1 MNYLPST
8 AVLEEE
14 NMNLRNISY
23 MEAQNKELKELI
35 TVDVV
40 SDVVC
45 PWCYVGMKRLDE
57 ALAQLQNPEDVVV
70 NWHPFQLDPTIPAEG
85 IDRMTYYTNKFG
97 DEAKIRQMFQHLT
110 TVGTEVGIDFN
121 LDAIPN
127 AINTLGLHKLL
138 HVAGE
143 EGIKSEAEEML
154 FKAYFTDGKDL
165 IDPTTLA
172 DLFAPYGWNEDKIKR
187 ILADDTIGYAV
198 TQEISHYQQMGVS
211 GVPFFVIN
219 NKYGISGAQPA
230 EVLVQ
235 AILAMRDELI
245 EAAPAPVCGPE
256 GC

>member
-1 MNYLPST
+1 
-8 AVLEEE
+8 
-14 NMNLRNISY
+14 
-23 MEAQNKELKELI
+23 MEAPNNELKDII

-57 ALAQLQNPEDVVV
+57 ALEQLGNPEDVVV
-70 NWHPFQLDPTIPAEG
+70 NWHPFQLDPTIPAAG
-85 IDRMTYYTNKFG
+85 IDRMTYYTKKFG
-97 DEAKIRQMFQHLT
+97 DEAKIRQMFDHLT
-110 TVGTEVGIDFN
+110 TVGAEAGIDFN
-121 LDAIPN
+121 LDTIPN

-138 HVAGE
+138 HIAGE
-143 EGIKSEAEEML
+143 EGIKSEVKEML

-165 IDPTTLA
+165 IDPATLA
-172 DLFAPYGWNEDKIKR
+172 DLFAPYGWNEEKIKH

-198 TQEISHYQQMGVS
+198 TQEIAHYQQMGVS

-230 EVLVQ
+230 EALVQ
-235 AILAMRDELI
+235 AISTVRGEMMET
-245 EAAPAPVCGPE
+245 APAAVCGPE